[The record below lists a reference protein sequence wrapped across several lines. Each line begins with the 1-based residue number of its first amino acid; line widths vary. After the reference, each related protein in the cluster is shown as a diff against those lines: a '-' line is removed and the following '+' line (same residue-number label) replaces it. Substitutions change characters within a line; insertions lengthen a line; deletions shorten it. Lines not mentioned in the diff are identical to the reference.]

1 MIMTRTRRAF
11 GYLRRLPSKRYQASY
26 IGPDLARHTA
36 PDTFETKLDAEGW
49 LRDERNMIS
58 NDEWTP
64 PKSRAAAALAKLPPI
79 LTEYA
84 STWLRSRGLR
94 PRTRTHYRRLLD
106 QLILPELGE
115 YHLNEISPIMVRNW
129 HARLD
134 SSTPTLRAHAYS
146 LLRTIMG
153 TALSEQLVSINPCVL
168 RGAGSS
174 EKVHKS
180 KPATL
185 EELAIITD
193 QMPERLRLAVL
204 IASWCGLRYGEIFEL
219 RRGDVDLEQGVIQVR
234 RAVTR
239 VAGEKPIIGPPKS
252 EAGVRDVNIPP
263 HLIDMFQQHLDD
275 HVTIGARS
283 LLFPASRSGGQ
294 HMSPAT
300 LYRHF
305 YRAREA
311 AGRPDLRWHDLRHT
325 GATLAAAAGA
335 TLPELMARLGHR
347 SMRAAMI
354 YQHAA
359 ADRDKIIA
367 SALSE
372 LAGVTSLQDQKR
384 KRAR

>member
-1 MIMTRTRRAF
+1 MIMANSRRAF

-26 IGPDLARHTA
+26 IGPDLVRHTA
-36 PDTFETKLDAEGW
+36 PDTFETKLDAERW
-49 LRDERNMIS
+49 LRDERKIIS
-58 NDEWTP
+58 DREWIS
-64 PKSRAAAALAKLPPI
+64 PKGRAAAALAKLPPI

-84 STWLRSRGLR
+84 ATWLRSRGLR

-129 HARLD
+129 QAGLD
-134 SSTPTLRAHAYS
+134 PTAPTLRAHAYS

-153 TALSEQLVSINPCVL
+153 TALSEQLISINPCVL

-185 EELAIITD
+185 EELAIITA

-219 RRGDVDLEQGVIQVR
+219 RRGDIDLDQGVIRVR

-263 HLIDMFQQHLDD
+263 HLIETFRQHMDE
-275 HVTIGARS
+275 HVTVGARS

-347 SMRAAMI
+347 STRAAMI
-354 YQHAA
+354 YQQAA

-372 LAGVTSLQDQKR
+372 LTGVTSLQDQQR